1 MVTRSRLTD
10 DRSAR
15 APVQAGGETR
25 PPSRRGSGPVLLA
38 VDDDE
43 HALARLRGELDRRYS
58 GDYRVECRRSATD
71 ALADLEAM
79 RAAGDDVALVLADQ
93 WMPDTTGQELLA
105 RVRDLHPLAKR
116 ALLIEWGSWGDQPT
130 AEAVLEAMALGHIDY
145 YVPKPWRSPDE
156 SFHRTVSEFLHEW
169 SRLDPSGPR
178 EVTVVGGRWSPR
190 SHELRGLLARNG
202 IPHAFHLRDSDDG
215 RRLLG
220 EAGQGGMTK
229 PVVIL
234 HDGRVLADPSNPEL
248 ANAYGMTTR
257 LDGSRDFDVIVV
269 GAGPAGLAAAV
280 YASSEGLRALVVE
293 CETIGGQA
301 GSSSLI
307 RNYLGFSRGVS
318 GSELAQRA
326 YQQAW
331 VFGTSFL
338 HMRRVTRL
346 LSANGGHT
354 RSGSRTGR
362 RRPHARW
369 SWPPASRTAGSP
381 FPRSRTTRAPVS
393 SMAPRSPR
401 RARSPARRST
411 VIGGGN
417 SAGQAAMHLCRY
429 ARRVTLLVRG
439 PSLAESMSRYLSDQL
454 DASAKVDIRFHTE
467 VAGGGGEGRLEW
479 LTLRDRTT
487 GASQT
492 VEAAG
497 LFVLIGARPRTD
509 WLPAEIDRNA
519 WGYLATDRELEDSW
533 PLERPP
539 RMHETSLPGVFAV
552 GDVRGHS
559 VKRVASAVGEGS
571 VVVAQV
577 HQHLAEAREA
587 RGSGAGAGARAG
599 V

>member
-1 MVTRSRLTD
+1 M
-10 DRSAR
+10 
-15 APVQAGGETR
+15 
-25 PPSRRGSGPVLLA
+25 LA

-43 HALARLRGELDRRYS
+43 QALARIRSELDRRYS

-71 ALADLEAM
+71 ALAALEAM
-79 RAAGDDVALVLADQ
+79 RAIGDEVVLVLADQ
-93 WMPDTTGQELLA
+93 WMPDTTGQQLLA

-116 ALLIEWGSWGDQPT
+116 ALLIEWGGWGDQPT
-130 AEAVLEAMALGHIDY
+130 AHAVLEAMALGEIDY

-169 SRLDPSGPR
+169 SLLDSSGPR

-190 SHELRGLLARNG
+190 AHELRGLLARNG
-202 IPHAFHLRDSDDG
+202 IPHAFHLRDSEEG

-220 EAGQGGMTK
+220 EAGRGGMTR

-234 HDGRVLADPSNPEL
+234 HDGRSLADPTNAEL
-248 ANAYGMTTR
+248 ANAYGMSTE

-280 YASSEGLRALVVE
+280 YASSEGLRTLVVE

-331 VFGTSFL
+331 VFGASFL
-338 HMRRVTRL
+338 HMRRVTGLSSGHGEHTIRL
-346 LSANGGHT
+346 SDGTDASA
-354 RSGSRTGR
+354 RAVILATGVSYHR
-362 RRPHARW
+362 LTLASLEDFTGAGVFYGASVAEAR
-369 SWPPASRTAGSP
+369 ALTGED
-381 FPRSRTTRAPVS
+381 VY
-393 SMAPRSPR
+393 
-401 RARSPARRST
+401 

-439 PSLAESMSRYLSDQL
+439 PSLAQSMSRYLSDQL
-454 DASAKVDIRFHTE
+454 AAAPKVEIRFRTE
-467 VAGGGGEGRLEW
+467 VAGGGGDGRLEW
-479 LTLRDRTT
+479 LTLRDRAT
-487 GASQT
+487 GGSET

-509 WLPAEIDRNA
+509 WLSEAVERNA
-519 WGYLATDRELEDSW
+519 WGYLATGRELEGGW

-539 RMHETSLPGVFAV
+539 RMHETSVPGVFAV
-552 GDVRGHS
+552 GDVRSQS

-577 HQHLAEAREA
+577 HEHLAESREA
-587 RGSGAGAGARAG
+587 RRGRVESRDRAR